1 MRKTKT
7 TKKSDASVSDN
18 TPKLTDESREDAVDE
33 ISTDMID
40 ISDPEK
46 GEACDPSVIEDEMLD
61 APDSVDL
68 DEELKVICGIDD
80 HG

>member
-40 ISDPEK
+40 I
-46 GEACDPSVIEDEMLD
+46 
-61 APDSVDL
+61 
-68 DEELKVICGIDD
+68 
-80 HG
+80 